1 MLQGCEP
8 RGIIEVQKGVFRAV
22 RAKIIDTWR
31 KSVHDLG
38 GGKELERG
46 IFLKL
51 SKNCVRFLTAFVETT
66 HPREGTETSSIEAD
80 VSAYNETTH
89 PREGTKRA

>member
-1 MLQGCEP
+1 MGEIIVARVRTSWYN
-8 RGIIEVQKGVFRAV
+8 RGAKGVFRAV

-51 SKNCVRFLTAFVETT
+51 SKNCVRFLTAFAETT
-66 HPREGTETSSIEAD
+66 HPREGTEMLDIEEAI
-80 VSAYNETTH
+80 A
-89 PREGTKRA
+89 A

>member
-1 MLQGCEP
+1 MGEIIVARVRTSWYN
-8 RGIIEVQKGVFRAV
+8 RGAKGVFRAV

-66 HPREGTETSSIEAD
+66 HPREGTETLAHFARKSI
-80 VSAYNETTH
+80 
-89 PREGTKRA
+89 